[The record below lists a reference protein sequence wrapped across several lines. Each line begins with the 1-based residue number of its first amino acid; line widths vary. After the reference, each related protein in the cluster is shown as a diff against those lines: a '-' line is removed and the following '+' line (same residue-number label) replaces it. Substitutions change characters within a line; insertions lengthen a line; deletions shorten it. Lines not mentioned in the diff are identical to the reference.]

1 MSRQS
6 DDSGS
11 EMVLVSC
18 NIERETPKALLITD
32 EMNDEH
38 WVPKSQC
45 RRVAGGVEI
54 KRWLIEKNGIHVGYH
69 EQLAQGA
76 DYRRPSGREGP
87 SAENDWSP
95 IEEPGDDRF
104 APPAPDSR
112 DDTEDD
118 IPF

>member
-18 NIERETPKALLITD
+18 TIERETPKALLIID
-32 EMNDEH
+32 ELNGEY

-54 KRWLIEKNGIHVGYH
+54 KRWFIEKNGIHVGYH

-76 DYRRPSGREGP
+76 DYRRPSGSEGP
-87 SAENDWSP
+87 GSENDWSP
-95 IEEPGDDRF
+95 LDDMDEGQF
-104 APPAPDSR
+104 APPAPDDR
-112 DDTEDD
+112 G
-118 IPF
+118 